1 MLPPLWGQH
10 VRRNTSTVASEVR
23 GRIRLAFG
31 RAPAVLDETPTF
43 VASAR
48 TILPEIE
55 AVAYADDCI
64 LSGHVR
70 LTAERLSDVLNDHD
84 EYEIVDALVE
94 DLAGGH
100 PLEIRSTLVHRDE
113 LLLVQA
119 SGPRGNPERR
129 QRTRQHAIVLKA
141 GPYQVRGCIHVIPGS
156 DPIASFRRRKPMVAL
171 TDAVIE
177 YSVGDRRQERRAGV
191 VIVNREC
198 VDWVAECEA
207 EEVRHFDFPVDKTGP
222 LIKDFTGQLLV

>member
-1 MLPPLWGQH
+1 
-10 VRRNTSTVASEVR
+10 VRGNTSSVAREVH

-31 RAPAVLDETPTF
+31 RAPAVLDETPTH
-43 VASAR
+43 VTSAS

-55 AVAYADDCI
+55 AVAYAEDCI

-94 DLAGGH
+94 NLAGGH
-100 PLEIRSTLVHRDE
+100 ALEIRNTLVHRDE

-119 SGPRGNPERR
+119 SGPRGNPQRR
-129 QRTRQHAIVLKA
+129 QRTRQHAITLKS
-141 GPYQVRGCIHVIPGS
+141 GPYEVRGYIHVIPGS

-171 TDAVIE
+171 TDAVIT
-177 YSVGDRRQERRAGV
+177 YAVDSVRQERRAAV

-198 VDWVAECEA
+198 VDWVAESEV
-207 EEVRHFDFPVDKTGP
+207 EEVRLFDFPVDMSGP
-222 LIKDFTGQLLV
+222 LIKDFTGELRANLYRRG